1 MEFIKNN
8 EYKIKY
14 ICPNCCKN
22 FGNKKSD
29 YIRHINKKNSCTS
42 DVNIK
47 MEEMN
52 NYIKKL
58 REENEKL
65 VEKNEKLVEEDK
77 KIKEENDKLKEEND
91 KLKEENENLKKQAI
105 IYKNTYNT
113 DNSTNITNNFILQIN
128 NFDDTKCEVFI
139 KNLLKYMGKSIYVK
153 TVEDIYL
160 NNEKPENH
168 NIYVADKNRQIIKIF
183 NNGIWQSK
191 NMIVIDKIIDN
202 IVKQFNL
209 SVEEIKKD
217 KEKYERLKER
227 ITNKMNY
234 INYCNT
240 DYVEDLEEFPLD
252 NKEQIQRCKEF
263 RDLVF
268 DEIKILLHDNKGKV
282 LDTHKQIKQKK
293 SKINIIA

>member
-8 EYKIKY
+8 ESKIKY

-42 DVNIK
+42 DINIK

-52 NYIKKL
+52 NYIIKL
-58 REENEKL
+58 KEE
-65 VEKNEKLVEEDK
+65 NEKLVEEDK
-77 KIKEENDKLKEEND
+77 KIKEENE

-105 IYKNTYNT
+105 IYN

-168 NIYVADKNRQIIKIF
+168 NIYVADKNRQIVKIF

-191 NMIVIDKIIDN
+191 NMIIIDKIIDN

-227 ITNKMNY
+227 ITSKMNY
-234 INYCNT
+234 INYCDT
-240 DYVEDLEEFPLD
+240 DYVEDLEEYPID
-252 NKEQIQRCKEF
+252 NKERIQRCKEF
-263 RDLVF
+263 RDLVY
-268 DEIKILLHDNKGKV
+268 DEIKTLLHDNKGKV
-282 LDTHKQIKQKK
+282 LDTHKQIKQTKF
-293 SKINIIA
+293 KIKA

>member
-1 MEFIKNN
+1 MVNKKNEEN
-8 EYKIKY
+8 KIKY
-14 ICPNCCKN
+14 SCPLCLKD
-22 FGNKKSD
+22 FGNRKD
-29 YIRHINKKNSCTS
+29 NYQNHINKKSGCGI
-42 DVNIK
+42 DIGK
-47 MEEMN
+47 QLEEMKLENDKMN
-52 NYIKKL
+52 NYITKL
-58 REENEKL
+58 KEENEKL

-77 KIKEENDKLKEEND
+77 KIKEEND

-128 NFDDTKCEVFI
+128 NFDNTKCEVFI

-168 NIYVADKNRQIIKIF
+168 NIYVADKNRQIVKIF

-191 NMIVIDKIIDN
+191 NMIIIDKIIDN
-202 IVKQFNL
+202 IVKQFNI

-227 ITNKMNY
+227 ITSKMNY
-234 INYCNT
+234 INYCDT
-240 DYVEDLEEFPLD
+240 DYVEDLEEFPID
-252 NKEQIQRCKEF
+252 NKERIQRCKDF

-268 DEIKILLHDNKGKV
+268 DEIKTLLHDNKGKV
-282 LDTHKQIKQKK
+282 LDTHKQVKQTKT
-293 SKINIIA
+293 KINIKA

>member
-1 MEFIKNN
+1 MDILRLK
-8 EYKIKY
+8 
-14 ICPNCCKN
+14 
-22 FGNKKSD
+22 
-29 YIRHINKKNSCTS
+29 
-42 DVNIK
+42 
-47 MEEMN
+47 EE
-52 NYIKKL
+52 
-58 REENEKL
+58 
-65 VEKNEKLVEEDK
+65 NEKLVEEDK
-77 KIKEENDKLKEEND
+77 KIKEEND

-128 NFDDTKCEVFI
+128 NFDNTKCEVFI

-168 NIYVADKNRQIIKIF
+168 NIYVADKNRQIVKIF

-202 IVKQFNL
+202 IVKQFNI
-209 SVEEIKKD
+209 SIEEIKKD

-227 ITNKMNY
+227 ITSKMNY
-234 INYCNT
+234 INYCDT

-252 NKEQIQRCKEF
+252 NKERIQRCKDF

-268 DEIKILLHDNKGKV
+268 DEIKTLLHDNKGKV
-282 LDTHKQIKQKK
+282 LDTHKQVKQTKIKV
-293 SKINIIA
+293 